1 MPPILNQQQAQA
13 VGAAIAE
20 LGRIGAMSA
29 KTVIPDG
36 EGLLIVRLRPQ
47 GLIIVRKTGL
57 AGKRDKTR
65 RYSTLADFAAAHAG
79 QLRTQHG

>member
-20 LGRIGAMSA
+20 LGRIEAMSA

-36 EGLLIVRLRPQ
+36 DGYLIVRLRP
-47 GLIIVRKTGL
+47 
-57 AGKRDKTR
+57 
-65 RYSTLADFAAAHAG
+65 
-79 QLRTQHG
+79 